1 MGAHRPSLSNSWQTN
16 SMWIGGLI
24 AKYECGLLLPPVHL
38 AFLISRYFK
47 IPMEALLAKPLR
59 TTRKEICT

>member
-1 MGAHRPSLSNSWQTN
+1 
-16 SMWIGGLI
+16 
-24 AKYECGLLLPPVHL
+24 LLLPPVHL